1 MGGFDVSYAGA
12 LGAGILSFLSP
23 CVLPLVPPYL
33 CFLGG
38 VTIDQM
44 TDDAADADQSRQM
57 TRRVFT
63 AAIFFVLGFATVFIA
78 LGATASALGQLVAD
92 YLDFLSKAAGVIII
106 ILGVHFIGI
115 VKIPFL
121 YRDTRIQ
128 THTKPASLFGA
139 YIIGLAFAFGWTPC
153 VGPVLAAILFVA
165 GSEDSVSYGISLL
178 AVYSAG
184 LGIPFLAAALAVK
197 PFMGFMKKFRRHMQ
211 TIERVIGVL
220 LVLTGLMFL
229 TGTFSRLSYWL
240 LEVMPTLGKV
250 G

>member
-1 MGGFDVSYAGA
+1 MDGFDVSYAGA

-38 VTIDQM
+38 VTLDQV
-44 TDDAADADQSRQM
+44 TEEEDGSRQL
-57 TRRVFT
+57 TKKVFT
-63 AAIFFVLGFATVFIA
+63 AALFFVLGFSTVFIS

-92 YLDFLSKAAGVIII
+92 YMDYLSKGAGVIII
-106 ILGVHFIGI
+106 ILGLHFIGI
-115 VKIPFL
+115 LKIPFL

-128 THTKPASLFGA
+128 TNTQPASLFGA
-139 YIIGLAFAFGWTPC
+139 YVIGLAFAFGWTPC

-165 GSEDSVSYGISLL
+165 GSEDSVTYGTSLL

-184 LGIPFLAAALAVK
+184 LGVPFLMAALAVK

-211 TIERVIGVL
+211 TLERIIGVL
-220 LVLTGLMFL
+220 LVLTGIMFL
-229 TGTFSRLSYWL
+229 TGTFSELSYWL
-240 LEVMPTLGKV
+240 LEAMPALGKV

>member
-1 MGGFDVSYAGA
+1 MDGFDVSYAGA

-38 VTIDQM
+38 VTLDQV
-44 TDDAADADQSRQM
+44 TEEEDGSRQL
-57 TRRVFT
+57 TKKVFT
-63 AAIFFVLGFATVFIA
+63 AALFFVLGFSTVFIS

-92 YLDFLSKAAGVIII
+92 YIDYLSKAAGVIII
-106 ILGVHFIGI
+106 ILGLHFIGI
-115 VKIPFL
+115 LKIPFL

-128 THTKPASLFGA
+128 TNTQPASLFGA

-165 GSEDSVSYGISLL
+165 GSEDSVTYGTSLL

-184 LGIPFLAAALAVK
+184 LGVPFLMAALAVK

-211 TIERVIGVL
+211 TLERIIGVL
-220 LVLTGLMFL
+220 LVLTGVMFL
-229 TGTFSRLSYWL
+229 TGTFSELAYWL
-240 LEVMPTLGKV
+240 LEAVPALGKV

>member
-1 MGGFDVSYAGA
+1 MDGFDVSYAGA
-12 LGAGILSFLSP
+12 LGAGLLSFLSP

-38 VTIDQM
+38 VTLDQM
-44 TDDAADADQSRQM
+44 TDDEQNSREMTKKVFAAA
-57 TRRVFT
+57 V
-63 AAIFFVLGFATVFIA
+63 FFVLGFSTVFIS

-92 YLDFLSKAAGVIII
+92 YLDYLARAAGIIII
-106 ILGVHFIGI
+106 ILGLHFIGI
-115 VKIPFL
+115 LKIPFL
-121 YRDTRIQ
+121 YRDARIQ
-128 THTKPASLFGA
+128 TDSRPASLFGA

-165 GSEDSVSYGISLL
+165 GSEDSVSYGTSLL

-184 LGIPFLAAALAVK
+184 LGIPFLMAALAVK

-211 TIERVIGVL
+211 TLERIIGVL
-220 LVLTGLMFL
+220 LVLTGVMFL
-229 TGTFSRLSYWL
+229 TGTFSELAYWL
-240 LEVMPTLGKV
+240 LEAVPALGTV

>member
-1 MGGFDVSYAGA
+1 MDGFDVSYAGA

-38 VTIDQM
+38 ITLDQM
-44 TDDAADADQSRQM
+44 TEDDDNSRQM
-57 TRRVFT
+57 TRKVF
-63 AAIFFVLGFATVFIA
+63 AAAVFFVLGFSTVFIS

-92 YLDFLSKAAGVIII
+92 YLDYLAKVAGVIII
-106 ILGVHFIGI
+106 VLGLHFIG
-115 VKIPFL
+115 VLRIPFL

-128 THTKPASLFGA
+128 TNTQPTSLFGA

-165 GSEDSVSYGISLL
+165 GSEDSVTYGTSLL

-184 LGIPFLAAALAVK
+184 LGIPFLLAALAVK

-211 TIERVIGVL
+211 TLERIIGVL
-220 LVLTGLMFL
+220 LVLTGTMFL
-229 TGTFSRLSYWL
+229 TGTFSELAYWL
-240 LEVMPTLGKV
+240 LEAFPALGRV

>member
-1 MGGFDVSYAGA
+1 MDGFDVSYAGA

-38 VTIDQM
+38 VTLEQVTEDEEG
-44 TDDAADADQSRQM
+44 SRQL
-57 TRRVFT
+57 TRKVFT
-63 AAIFFVLGFATVFIA
+63 AALFFVLGFSTVFIS

-92 YLDFLSKAAGVIII
+92 YIDYLSKAAGVIII
-106 ILGVHFIGI
+106 ILGLHFIGI
-115 VKIPFL
+115 LKIPFL

-128 THTKPASLFGA
+128 TNTQPASLFGA

-165 GSEDSVSYGISLL
+165 GSEDSVTYGTSLL

-184 LGIPFLAAALAVK
+184 LGVPFLMAALAVK

-211 TIERVIGVL
+211 TLERIIGVL
-220 LVLTGLMFL
+220 LVLTGVMFL
-229 TGTFSRLSYWL
+229 TGTFSELSYWL
-240 LEVMPTLGKV
+240 LETVPALGRV

>member
-1 MGGFDVSYAGA
+1 VGGFDVSYAGA
-12 LGAGILSFLSP
+12 LGAGLLSFLSP

-38 VTIDQM
+38 VTLDQM
-44 TDDAADADQSRQM
+44 TEEDQDSTDM
-57 TRRVFT
+57 TKKVFT
-63 AAIFFVLGFATVFIA
+63 AAIFFVLGFSTVFIA

-92 YLDFLSKAAGVIII
+92 YLDYLARAAGIIII
-106 ILGVHFIGI
+106 ILGLHFIGI
-115 VKIPFL
+115 LKIPFL

-128 THTKPASLFGA
+128 TNSQPASLFGA

-165 GSEDSVSYGISLL
+165 GSEDSVTYGTSLL

-184 LGIPFLAAALAVK
+184 LGVPFLIAAIAVK
-197 PFMGFMKKFRRHMQ
+197 PFMEFMKKFRRHMQ
-211 TIERVIGVL
+211 TLERFIGLL
-220 LVLTGLMFL
+220 LVLTGVMFL
-229 TGTFSRLSYWL
+229 TGTFSELAYWL
-240 LEVMPTLGKV
+240 LEAIPALGKV

>member
-1 MGGFDVSYAGA
+1 MDGFDVSYAGA

-44 TDDAADADQSRQM
+44 TDEDSDQTRQM
-57 TRRVFT
+57 TKRVFK
-63 AAIFFVLGFATVFIA
+63 AAIFFVLGFSTVFIA

-92 YLDFLSKAAGVIII
+92 YLDFLSKAAGVVII
-106 ILGVHFIGI
+106 ILGIHFIGI

-128 THTKPASLFGA
+128 TEAQPSSLFGA

-165 GSEDSVSYGISLL
+165 GSEDSVSYGVSLL

-197 PFMGFMKKFRRHMQ
+197 PFMGFMKKFRNHMQ

-220 LVLTGLMFL
+220 LVLTGMMFL
-229 TGTFSRLSYWL
+229 TGTFSKLSYWL
-240 LEVMPTLGKV
+240 LETMPTLGKV

>member
-1 MGGFDVSYAGA
+1 MDGFDVSYAGA
-12 LGAGILSFLSP
+12 LGAGLLSFLSP

-44 TDDAADADQSRQM
+44 TEEEGSSGEL
-57 TRRVFT
+57 TKKVFV
-63 AAIFFVLGFATVFIA
+63 AAIFFVLGFSTVFIA
-78 LGATASALGQLVAD
+78 LGATASALGQMVAD
-92 YLDFLSKAAGVIII
+92 YMDYLAKAAGVIII
-106 ILGVHFIGI
+106 ILGVHFMGI
-115 VKIPFL
+115 IRIPFL
-121 YRDTRIQ
+121 YRDTRVQ
-128 THTKPASLFGA
+128 ANTQPASLFGA

-165 GSEDSVSYGISLL
+165 GSEDSVTYGTSLL

-184 LGIPFLAAALAVK
+184 LGVPFLAAALAVR
-197 PFMGFMKKFRRHMQ
+197 PFMGFMKKARGHMQ

-220 LVLTGLMFL
+220 LVLTGVMFL
-229 TGTFSRLSYWL
+229 TGTFSELAYWL
-240 LEVMPTLGKV
+240 LEAVPSLGTV